1 VYVTVVPTPELSIS
15 VGQVASLEGYE
26 SSVDWKNFNMLFT
39 SIWDVQ
45 NSQSVG
51 VSAKYKFTERLTGQI
66 VFSDG
71 FDTNVWNYLQLSAS
85 YDFNDN
91 NSLNLYGATNLGSTG
106 LGARFYGSATRPYS
120 ETTVELAGAANFVN
134 SSMIGGYHVF
144 TMGNLT
150 LVPEVQYTWAVKDPS
165 VGVTDFSSHF
175 GAAVFANYKFGDS
188 PFSLGGWV
196 EYFTTNG
203 QQSFF
208 LNPGARGY
216 GLVVGPTWSPDW
228 AKKHLFVRSDIGLRH
243 LTNVGIAGSSGYGSS
258 GTGRN
263 QATFLLEAGVLF

>member
-1 VYVTVVPTPELSIS
+1 

-51 VSAKYKFTERLTGQI
+51 VSATYTHGPFSGSV

-71 FDTNVWNYLQLSAS
+71 FDTNVWNYVQLSAS
-85 YDFNDN
+85 YAFNDN
-91 NSLNLYGATNLGSTG
+91 NNLTLYGATNLGTTG

-120 ETTVELAGAANFVN
+120 ETTVGLAGAANFVN
-134 SSMIGGYHVF
+134 SSMIGGYHTF
-144 TMGNLT
+144 SMGNFT
-150 LVPEVQYTWAVKDPS
+150 LVPEVQYTWAAKNAS
-165 VGVTDFSSHF
+165 VGLTDYSSHF
-175 GAAVFANYKFGDS
+175 GAALFVNYKFADT

-203 QQSFF
+203 HESWF

-228 AKKHLFVRSDIGLRH
+228 AKKHLFVRGDVGLRH
-243 LTNVGIAGSSGYGSS
+243 LTNLGIPGSDGYGSS
-258 GTGRN
+258 ATGRN
-263 QATFLLEAGVLF
+263 QATFLIEAGVLF